1 MVAYNKREDLRNVI
15 NREESQ
21 KSMLTEYFQMNNV
34 NPFAHS
40 FLYREFPEHY
50 RWDRTEKEWLQRKQ
64 RTQIGWMLYVCL
76 AEGERY
82 YLCILLNYV
91 KGATSF
97 GNLKLQVLLQTLY
110 IIFLTWFVTSCVWWY
125 VTKTLYALCHVIYFY
140 YISYVFVLGSIGFTC
155 FVGTITDLIEH
166 DYIFRRPYICHV
178 LRSM

>member
-97 GNLKLQVLLQTLY
+97 GNLKTTGTASNSVHNFFNLVCNFMCVVVRHKNSLCSLSCYIFLLY
-110 IIFLTWFVTSCVWWY
+110 II
-125 VTKTLYALCHVIYFY
+125 
-140 YISYVFVLGSIGFTC
+140 C
-155 FVGTITDLIEH
+155 FCTRFDRFHLFCRH
-166 DYIFRRPYICHV
+166 HN
-178 LRSM
+178 